1 MGGMNLRLP
10 FVVSLGLFVTACG
23 SFDGTVDGAGSDGG
37 AVLDATAD
45 ANPQDGSTVTDSGTP
60 LVDGGTPQDSGV
72 VVDAGT
78 PNATLCAGLAALGN
92 GDFANK
98 SESGSGAFS
107 RTGNTY
113 RAELTED
120 APGQAFLPTKSLLK
134 SKVCVSVDVDLNVNA
149 DKLSA
154 TYQLIGGQI
163 GLVDVAQLG
172 AVVNS
177 NGVAIAYK
185 GGATA
190 LMNVGTRRTFRLEL
204 LLENTVTGSKLRYRG
219 RGTNGSL
226 IGEGEL
232 SGNGGSGI
240 VVQAGVGCANAGGSV
255 CKKISVDGTN
265 FGVFTN

>member
-1 MGGMNLRLP
+1 MNLRLP
-10 FVVSLGLFVTACG
+10 FVASLGLFVAACG
-23 SFDGTVDGAGSDGG
+23 SFAGTVDGAGSDGG
-37 AVLDATAD
+37 AGLDATAD
-45 ANPQDGSTVTDSGTP
+45 AGPQDGGAVTDSGAP
-60 LVDGGTPQDSGV
+60 IVDGGTPPDSGV

-78 PNATLCAGLAALGN
+78 PNASLCDGLTALGN

-98 SESGSGAFS
+98 NETGSGTFS
-107 RTGNTY
+107 RTGNAY
-113 RAELTED
+113 VAELTED
-120 APGQAFLPTKSLLK
+120 APGQALLPTKSLLK
-134 SKVCVSVDVDLNVNA
+134 SKVCVSVDIDLNINA

-163 GLVDVAQLG
+163 GLVDFAQLG
-172 AVVNS
+172 AVVNN

-204 LLENTVTGSKLRYRG
+204 LLEDTATGSKLRYRG

-232 SGNGGSGI
+232 FGNGGSGI
-240 VVQAGVGCANAGGSV
+240 VVQAGVACANAGGSV

-265 FGVFTN
+265 FGVFAN